1 MQSTTTT
8 SQEDNMK
15 VLRKSMILA
24 VLILAAVVQQ
34 ASAQGTVTAPGQL
47 KKKPTLLGTTGECNN
62 VSPGGPCPE
71 TSTLVQLD
79 SETGTLIRVIGPV
92 GFTVNGLAWDR
103 TSGTLYASTAI
114 GDVRFHGLITIDPK
128 KGTGTPVNTQALNF
142 GLSGDPSPIH
152 SITIDVFGHMVGWY
166 DEFPPPDTYVQIDQH
181 TGVATEH
188 PNTGINTNQNG
199 LSFGEFNL
207 LWNIDS
213 PKANSNPAGPPL
225 IQTAYLINPF
235 DGTKLLSKPLT
246 PPTNAALG
254 DFHPENN
261 LYYGLNFE
269 PFDPAGTTFIEV
281 VDVLA
286 GTVTTLGRTVDHLH
300 TLTSIP

>member
-1 MQSTTTT
+1 M
-8 SQEDNMK
+8 
-15 VLRKSMILA
+15 LA
-24 VLILAAVVQQ
+24 ALILAAVVQQ

-47 KKKPTLLGTTGECNN
+47 NKAPALLGTTGACNN
-62 VSPGGPCPE
+62 VNQGGPCTE
-71 TSTLVQLD
+71 KSTLVQLD
-79 SETGTLIRVIGPV
+79 PETGALIGVIGPV

-128 KGTGTPVNTQALNF
+128 KGTGRPVNTQVLNF
-142 GLSGDPSPIH
+142 GLPGDPSPIH

-166 DEFPPPDTYVQIDQH
+166 DEFPPPAGVTDTYVRIDQH

-188 PNTGINTNQNG
+188 PDTGINTNQNG

-213 PKANSNPAGPPL
+213 PKTNTADVTT
-225 IQTAYLINPF
+225 QTAYLINPF
-235 DGTKLLSKPLT
+235 DGTKLLSKLLT

-254 DFHPENN
+254 DFHPVNN
-261 LYYGLNFE
+261 LYYGLNFQ

-300 TLTSIP
+300 TLTFIP

>member
-1 MQSTTTT
+1 MKIPHRLLLFATAAMFSAAFAQQAPAQTLATSTTST
-8 SQEDNMK
+8 S
-15 VLRKSMILA
+15 
-24 VLILAAVVQQ
+24 
-34 ASAQGTVTAPGQL
+34 TAFVPPGQQ
-47 KKKPTLLGTTGECNN
+47 PSLLGTLRHCENRF
-62 VSPGGPCPE
+62 PGGPC
-71 TSTLVQLD
+71 TQKSTLVMLD
-79 SETGTLIRVIGPV
+79 PATGNLIKTIGPV
-92 GFTVNGLAWDR
+92 GFTVNGLAWDKA
-103 TSGTLYASTAI
+103 TKTLFASTAI
-114 GDVRFHGLITIDPK
+114 GDVTFHGLITIAPNGK
-128 KGTGTPVNTQALNF
+128 GTPVNPNLHNF
-142 GLSGDPSPIH
+142 GVEGVDVPIH
-152 SITIDVFGHMVGWY
+152 AFTVDVFGHMVASY
-166 DEFPPPDTYVQIDQH
+166 PIPPGSTDLDDTYVRIDKT
-181 TGVATEH
+181 TGIATEF
-188 PNTGINTNQNG
+188 PNTGLNTNQNG
-199 LSFGEFNL
+199 ISFGEFNL

-300 TLTSIP
+300 TLTFIP